1 MERPSTLGYT
11 VYTKENCKYCR
22 RVKDMLPA
30 KTKVIACDDILRT
43 DRDGFLAAMDM
54 VSGAQQRTFPFV
66 FHNGTFIGGCDD
78 TEVYIGLQ
86 CSNF

>member
-43 DRDGFLAAMDM
+43 DRDGFLAAIDA

-66 FHNGTFIGGCDD
+66 FHNGTFIGGCDE
-78 TEVYIGLQ
+78 TEVHVGLQ